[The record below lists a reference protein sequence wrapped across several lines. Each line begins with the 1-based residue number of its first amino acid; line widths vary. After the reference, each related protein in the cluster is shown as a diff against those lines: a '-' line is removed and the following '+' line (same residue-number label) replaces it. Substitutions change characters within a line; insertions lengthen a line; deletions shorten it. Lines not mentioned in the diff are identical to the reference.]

1 MALTCPKCGR
11 NIPDDAVYC
20 PYCMRGLK
28 PSALTMNV
36 SVAGFLMLI
45 AAIAS
50 LIIFLLSLDAL
61 LEIYSWYPQLIAQ
74 KWILYDQL
82 FTGFSLVAFVFGL
95 IAGVLS
101 LSRKSYSMVHGCR
114 SALYHSWRGRLDH
127 VNARTRLQTVQLIP
141 LLFPTDFSP
150 FTAWNFAG
158 LPQTTRVQMI
168 SIS

>member
-1 MALTCPKCGR
+1 MTCPKCGR
-11 NIPDDAVYC
+11 NVPDDAVYC

-50 LIIFLLSLDAL
+50 FIIFLLSLDAL
-61 LEIYSWYPQLIAQ
+61 LEIYSWYPRLIAQ

-82 FTGFSLVAFVFGL
+82 FTGFSLLTFIFGF

-101 LSRKSYSMVHGCR
+101 LSRKNYPWFMVAGVLCTIVSGGVWVMSM
-114 SALYHSWRGRLDH
+114 
-127 VNARTRLQTVQLIP
+127 LIP
-141 LLFPTDFSP
+141 NYKLSSSFLYYFLPIFLPSLLGTLMVFPRRIEFK
-150 FTAWNFAG
+150 
-158 LPQTTRVQMI
+158 
-168 SIS
+168 

>member
-11 NIPDDAVYC
+11 NVPDDAVYC

-82 FTGFSLVAFVFGL
+82 FTGFSLVTFVFGL

-101 LSRKSYSMVHGCR
+101 LSRKSYPWFMVAGVLCTIVGGGVWVTSMLVPDYKL
-114 SALYHSWRGRLDH
+114 SSSFLYYFLPIFLPSLLGTLLVFPR
-127 VNARTRLQTVQLIP
+127 RTE
-141 LLFPTDFSP
+141 FK
-150 FTAWNFAG
+150 
-158 LPQTTRVQMI
+158 
-168 SIS
+168 

>member
-1 MALTCPKCGR
+1 MTCPKCGR
-11 NIPDDAVYC
+11 NVPDDAVYC

-28 PSALTMNV
+28 PSASTMNV

-45 AAIAS
+45 SAIAS

-82 FTGFSLVAFVFGL
+82 FTVFSSLTFIFGL

-101 LSRKSYSMVHGCR
+101 LSRKSYPRFMIAGVLCTIVGGSVWVTSMLVPDYKL
-114 SALYHSWRGRLDH
+114 SSSFLYYFLPIFLPSLLGTLLVFPR
-127 VNARTRLQTVQLIP
+127 RTE
-141 LLFPTDFSP
+141 FK
-150 FTAWNFAG
+150 
-158 LPQTTRVQMI
+158 
-168 SIS
+168 

>member
-1 MALTCPKCGR
+1 LTCPKCGR
-11 NIPDDAVYC
+11 NVPDDAVYC

-82 FTGFSLVAFVFGL
+82 FTGFSLLTFIFGL

-101 LSRKSYSMVHGCR
+101 LSRKNYPWFMVAGVLCAIVGGGVWVMSM
-114 SALYHSWRGRLDH
+114 
-127 VNARTRLQTVQLIP
+127 LIP
-141 LLFPTDFSP
+141 NYKLSSSFLYYFLPIFLPSLLGTLLVFPRRIEFK
-150 FTAWNFAG
+150 
-158 LPQTTRVQMI
+158 
-168 SIS
+168 

>member
-11 NIPDDAVYC
+11 NVPDDAVYC

-28 PSALTMNV
+28 PSALTMSV

-101 LSRKSYSMVHGCR
+101 LSRKSYPWFMVAGVLCTIVGGGVWVMSMLVPDYKL
-114 SALYHSWRGRLDH
+114 SSSFLYYFLPIFLPSLLGTLLVFPR
-127 VNARTRLQTVQLIP
+127 RTE
-141 LLFPTDFSP
+141 FK
-150 FTAWNFAG
+150 
-158 LPQTTRVQMI
+158 
-168 SIS
+168 

>member
-1 MALTCPKCGR
+1 MTCPKCGR
-11 NIPDDAVYC
+11 NVPDDAVYC

-28 PSALTMNV
+28 PSALTMSV

-101 LSRKSYSMVHGCR
+101 LSRKSYPWFMVAGVLCTIVGGGVWVMSMLVPDYKL
-114 SALYHSWRGRLDH
+114 SSSFLYYFLPIFLPSLLGTLLVFPR
-127 VNARTRLQTVQLIP
+127 RTE
-141 LLFPTDFSP
+141 FK
-150 FTAWNFAG
+150 
-158 LPQTTRVQMI
+158 
-168 SIS
+168 

>member
-1 MALTCPKCGR
+1 MTLTCPKCGR
-11 NIPDDAVYC
+11 NVPDDAVYC

-28 PSALTMNV
+28 PSAHTMNV

-82 FTGFSLVAFVFGL
+82 FTGFSLVTFVFGL

-101 LSRKSYSMVHGCR
+101 LSRKSYPWLMIAGVLCTIVGGGVWATSM
-114 SALYHSWRGRLDH
+114 
-127 VNARTRLQTVQLIP
+127 LIP
-141 LLFPTDFSP
+141 NYKLSSSFLYYFLPIFLPSLLGTLLVFPRRIEFK
-150 FTAWNFAG
+150 
-158 LPQTTRVQMI
+158 
-168 SIS
+168 